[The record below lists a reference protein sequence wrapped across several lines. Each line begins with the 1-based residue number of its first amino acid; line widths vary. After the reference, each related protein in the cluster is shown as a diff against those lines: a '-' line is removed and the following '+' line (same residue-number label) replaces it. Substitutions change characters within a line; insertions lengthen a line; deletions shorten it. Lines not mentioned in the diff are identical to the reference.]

1 MYKIILFLN
10 IGVETRVQHYRRR
23 QCRGSLI
30 PISILGQ
37 PTKDDVA
44 KGKEGERG
52 RGKNMNG
59 RADSYLGL

>member
-1 MYKIILFLN
+1 M
-10 IGVETRVQHYRRR
+10 
-23 QCRGSLI
+23 I
-30 PISILGQ
+30 PIPILGQ

-44 KGKEGERG
+44 KGKEGKSRERG